1 MTLDPL
7 VPTLRAFAATHGYE
21 LVDVVRRGTKRSP
34 LFQIRLD
41 RPDAAPGRGV
51 TVEDCVAMTRA
62 LREAWAEIG
71 EADTEPT
78 FEVSSPGVERPVR
91 FVEHWRRYVGREV
104 RVKAKALGGK
114 VVATIADVPDD
125 GHVTLA
131 PKKGGPQTLA
141 FDEIQEAQLVYDWS
155 APRHTQE

>member
-1 MTLDPL
+1 MSLDPL
-7 VPTLRAFAATHGYE
+7 VPTLRAFATTHGYE
-21 LVDVVRRGTKRSP
+21 LVDVVRRGTARAP
-34 LFQIRLD
+34 LYQIRLD
-41 RPDAAPGRGV
+41 RADSAPGRGV
-51 TVEDCVAMTRA
+51 TVEDCVMMTRA
-62 LREAWAEIG
+62 LREAWPELG
-71 EADTEPT
+71 PPDTEPT

-91 FVEHWRRYVGREV
+91 FLEHWRRYVGREV
-104 RVKAKALGGK
+104 RVKSRALGGK

-131 PKKGGPQTLA
+131 PKKGEPRTLA